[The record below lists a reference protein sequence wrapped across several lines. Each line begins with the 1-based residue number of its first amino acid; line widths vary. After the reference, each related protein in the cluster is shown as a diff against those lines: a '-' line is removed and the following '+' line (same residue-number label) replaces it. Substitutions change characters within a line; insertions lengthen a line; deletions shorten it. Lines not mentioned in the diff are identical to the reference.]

1 MHMEEMVQ
9 ALVLSQKNY
18 FYGGNTRGIAFRK
31 KQLQLLKETVQK
43 REHEIMD
50 ALKKDLNKGEFEAY
64 LTEIGFFYSELND
77 MQKNMDYWATPQKQK
92 APLSHVGSKSYIHK
106 DPYGVT
112 LIISPWNYPF
122 QLAMTPLI
130 GAIGAGNTAII
141 KPSELTP
148 NTSMVIRDIIASTFP
163 EEYIAV
169 VEGDAEVSQ
178 ALLRQKLD
186 YIFFTGS
193 KQTGKKVM
201 IQAAENLIPMTLE
214 LGGKNPAIV
223 TEDADLKLAAK
234 RIVWGKFLNAG
245 QTCVAP
251 DYVLIHESSRRKFLK
266 LLVQFTNKF
275 FGPEVRGKRSY
286 PRIISE
292 DHVDRLAKLLN
303 KEKILY
309 GGGYD
314 RDSRKMEPT
323 IMMDVSM
330 EDPVMADE
338 IFGPIL
344 PIVSYQYE
352 HEVLDIV
359 RERPDPLALY
369 LFTENKDT
377 EDFIINNLSFGGGSI
392 NDTIMHITTPYLP
405 FGGVGASGHGAY
417 HGKDSFDT
425 FTHRKSILKQT
436 TKFDLPFRYNQSQ
449 NTIKTLRKL
458 WE

>member
-1 MHMEEMVQ
+1 MQEMMQ
-9 ALVLSQKNY
+9 ALVSKQKEY
-18 FYGGNTRGIAFRK
+18 FYGGHTRGIAFRK
-31 KQLQLLKETVQK
+31 RQLQLLKEAVQK
-43 REHEIMD
+43 RESQIVE

-64 LTEIGFFYSELND
+64 LTEIGFFYSELKD
-77 MQKNMDYWATPQKQK
+77 MYKNMDYWASPQKQK
-92 APLSHVGSKSYIHK
+92 APISHVGSKSYVYK
-106 DPYGVT
+106 DPYGVA

-130 GAIGAGNTAII
+130 GAIAAGNTAIV
-141 KPSELTP
+141 KPSEMTP
-148 NTSMVIRDIIASTFP
+148 NTSMVIRDIVTATFP

-169 VEGDAEVSQ
+169 VEGDAEVSK
-178 ALLRQKLD
+178 ALLDQKLD

-193 KQTGKKVM
+193 KHTGKKVM
-201 IQAAENLIPMTLE
+201 AKAAERLIPVTLE

-223 TEDADLKLAAK
+223 TEDANLKLAAK

-266 LLVQFTNKF
+266 LVVQYTKRF

-292 DHVDRLAKLLN
+292 EHVDRLAGLLD

-309 GGGYD
+309 GGAFD
-314 RDSRKMEPT
+314 RDSRKVEPT
-323 IMMDVSM
+323 IMMDVQLDDPIM
-330 EDPVMADE
+330 EDE

-352 HEVLDIV
+352 HEVLDFV
-359 RERPDPLALY
+359 RERQNPLALY

-377 EDFIINNLSFGGGSI
+377 EQMIISNLSFGGGCI
-392 NDTIMHITTPYLP
+392 NDTIMHISTPYLP
-405 FGGVGASGHGAY
+405 FGGVGESGHGAY

-436 TKFDLPFRYNQSQ
+436 TKFDLPIRYNPSQ
-449 NTIKTLRKL
+449 KTLNTLKKM